1 MLCVNSYPRE
11 YVNGCRSTMAGQLA
25 AYKALAGTATARA
38 VAAFEP
44 QFLNHMVVV
53 LDACFMHRSRALEL
67 KDGNPLNEVRMLC
80 ASILQHRGVLTAD
93 KTIKYNPERSI
104 VKLRVGDEIA
114 LSTADFDRL
123 SKAFFAEI
131 DAKFV
136 A

>member
-1 MLCVNSYPRE
+1 
-11 YVNGCRSTMAGQLA
+11 MAGQLA

-53 LDACFMHRSRALEL
+53 LDACFMHRSRTLEL

-80 ASILQHRGVLTAD
+80 ASILQRRGVLTAD